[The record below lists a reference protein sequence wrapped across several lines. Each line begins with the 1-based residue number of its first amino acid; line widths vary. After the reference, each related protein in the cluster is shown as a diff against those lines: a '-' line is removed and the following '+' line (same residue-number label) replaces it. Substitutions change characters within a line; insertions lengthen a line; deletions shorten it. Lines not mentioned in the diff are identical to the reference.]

1 MRRKKEGRRLEKNPK
16 RENPQEKAITRNPK
30 KYIYI
35 YIFTTKKK
43 GRGRIL
49 E

>member
-35 YIFTTKKK
+35 YIYLQQKR
-43 GRGRIL
+43 RGAA
-49 E
+49 ES